1 MEVEA
6 IDGPDEVQI
15 DQKTQ
20 DNYRIWKKNAPFLY
34 DYLTT
39 HPLLWPSLSV
49 QFFPD
54 LEKLSVGSDESP
66 DPETV
71 AQRLLVGTFTLG
83 KHTDSISILRL
94 PYYTNL
100 SRHVNIDRLNYHADK
115 QEFEVTS
122 ASSKKITT
130 VQKINHLGDVNRA
143 RYMPQNP
150 DIIASCNNFGSVL
163 VYDRTKHA
171 NVKTALADTDIS
183 PPQLRLVS
191 PTSSHAD
198 VFAIDWNRQQEGTIA
213 SGSMD
218 GQMSVYDIQKM
229 QKDNDEVEPVW
240 STSSE
245 SGINDLE
252 WIPNHDSLFLSASE
266 HGVVQLYDT
275 RQQSGRPQSS
285 FSHSCAVNSVSICP
299 GQTTTFATGDSH
311 GQVDIRDIRMA
322 TSIHHITSHTDS
334 VTQIKWHPNY
344 RRVLGSTSSDKTMRI
359 FDVANDNLLF
369 IHAGHM
375 LGVNDFDWSL
385 HDDWLVATVG
395 DDNSL
400 HAWKPVIE
408 RDALAAATN

>member
-1 MEVEA
+1 MEVEV
-6 IDGPDEVQI
+6 IDGPEEAHI
-15 DQKTQ
+15 DQETQ

-54 LEKLSVGSDESP
+54 LEKLSVGSQESL

-83 KHTDSISILRL
+83 KYTDSISILRL

-122 ASSKKITT
+122 ASSKKIST

-150 DIIASCNNFGSVL
+150 DVIASCNNFGSVL

-191 PTSSHAD
+191 TTSSHAD
-198 VFAIDWNRQQEGTIA
+198 IFAIDWNRQQEGTIA

-218 GQMSVYDIQKM
+218 GQMCVYDIQKM
-229 QKDNDEVEPVW
+229 QKDNDEVQPIW

-252 WIPNHDSLFLSASE
+252 WVPNHDKLFLSASDN
-266 HGVVQLYDT
+266 GVVQLYDT
-275 RQQSGRPQSS
+275 RQQNALST
-285 FSHSCAVNSVSICP
+285 FFHSCAVNSVSICP
-299 GQTTTFATGDSH
+299 GQTTTFATGDSN
-311 GQVDIRDIRMA
+311 GQIDIRDIRMA
-322 TSIHHITSHTDS
+322 NSIHHITSHTDS
-334 VTQIKWHPNY
+334 ITQIKWHPNH
-344 RRVLGSTSSDKTMRI
+344 RRVLGSASSDKTMRI
-359 FDVANDNLLF
+359 FDVANDKLLF

-408 RDALAAATN
+408 SDKLATATS

>member
-1 MEVEA
+1 MDVEA
-6 IDGPDEVQI
+6 IDGPDEAHI
-15 DQKTQ
+15 DQETQ

-54 LEKLSVGSDESP
+54 LERLSRSSGESP
-66 DPETV
+66 EPETV

-100 SRHVNIDRLNYHADK
+100 SCHVNIDRLNYHPDK

-122 ASSKKITT
+122 ASSKKISTL
-130 VQKINHLGDVNRA
+130 QKINHLGDVNRA

-150 DIIASCNNFGSVL
+150 DVIASCNNFGSVL

-171 NVKTALADTDIS
+171 NVKTALADTDIGA
-183 PPQLRLVS
+183 PQLRLVS
-191 PTSSHAD
+191 PTTSHAD
-198 VFAIDWNRQQEGTIA
+198 MFAIDWNRQQEGTLA
-213 SGSMD
+213 SGSMA
-218 GQMSVYDIQKM
+218 GHMSVYDIQKV
-229 QKDNDEVEPVW
+229 QEDSDEVEPVW
-240 STSSE
+240 GAGAE

-252 WIPNHDSLFLSASE
+252 WIPNHDSLFLAASE
-266 HGVVQLYDT
+266 NGVVQLYDT
-275 RQQSGRPQSS
+275 RQAGATKLT
-285 FSHSCAVNSVSICP
+285 FAHSCAVNSVSVCP
-299 GQTTTFATGDSH
+299 GQTTTFATGDSN
-311 GQVDIRDIRMA
+311 GQIDIRDLRLA
-322 TSIHHITSHTDS
+322 NSIHHITSHTDS
-334 VTQIKWHPNY
+334 ITQIKWHPNF
-344 RRVLGSTSSDKTMRI
+344 RRVLGSSSSDKTMRI
-359 FDVANDNLLF
+359 FDVNDKLLF

-385 HDDWLVATVG
+385 HDDLLVATVG

-408 RDALAAATN
+408 ADALAAATAS